1 MTAAP
6 QARVTIADVALTAGV
21 SVPTVSKVL
30 NRRADVAP
38 ETRARVERALDG
50 HAYRRRGTGRRPAP
64 AVAGAGAVELV
75 LTHLD
80 SAYALEVIAG
90 AETGASRAGAPL
102 VLTSAHD
109 PQRRPREWLGPL
121 AERSPAGVV
130 VVLNHVSVE
139 TVDDLEGLGCPV
151 VLLDPVGGT
160 DPAIPT
166 VGATNFAGGVAA
178 TEHLLSLGHRRIAAI
193 TGIPGLVCSRE
204 RLEGYRA
211 AMARVGLG
219 VDERLVHHGDFQACG
234 GYRAALEL
242 LVLDDPPTAV
252 FAGSD
257 MQASGVYRAARE
269 HGLRVPEDL
278 SVVGFDDVS
287 LSRHLS
293 PPLTTMRQPLADMAA
308 EAVRMV
314 VQVAEHGPSR
324 TPPHL
329 QLATSLVVRGSTA
342 PPR

>member
-1 MTAAP
+1 MTIAP
-6 QARVTIADVALTAGV
+6 PARVTIADVARSAGV

-38 ETRARVERALDG
+38 ETRARVERALDD
-50 HAYRRRGTGRRPAP
+50 HRYRRRGTGRRPSP
-64 AVAGAGAVELV
+64 PVPGAGAVELV

-90 AETGASRAGAPL
+90 AEEGAARTGTPL
-102 VLTSAHD
+102 VVTAAHD
-109 PQRRPREWLGPL
+109 PQRRPREWVGPL

-130 VVLNHVSVE
+130 VVLNHLSVE

-160 DPAIPT
+160 DPGIPT

-178 TEHLLSLGHRRIAAI
+178 TEHLLALGHERVAVV
-193 TGIPGLVCSRE
+193 TGLPGLVCSRE

-211 AMARVGLG
+211 AMARVGLA
-219 VDERLVHHGDFQACG
+219 VDEALVHHGDFQPG
-234 GYRAALEL
+234 GGHRAACAL
-242 LVLDDPPTAV
+242 LALDEPPTAV

-269 HGLRVPEDL
+269 HGLHVPQDL

-287 LSRHLS
+287 LAQHLS
-293 PPLTTMRQPLADMAA
+293 PPLTTVRQPLADMAG

-314 VQVAEHGPSR
+314 TEIAEHGPSR

-329 QLATSLVVRGSTA
+329 QLATSLVVRESTA
-342 PPR
+342 RP

>member
-1 MTAAP
+1 MTIAP
-6 QARVTIADVALTAGV
+6 STRVTIADVARAAGV

-38 ETRARVERALDG
+38 ETRARVERALDD
-50 HAYRRRGTGRRPAP
+50 HRYRRRGSGPRPAP
-64 AVAGAGAVELV
+64 PVPGAGAVELV

-80 SAYALEVIAG
+80 GAYALEVVAG
-90 AETGASRAGAPL
+90 AEEGAARAGTPL
-102 VLTSAHD
+102 VVTSAHD
-109 PQRRPREWLGPL
+109 PHRRPREWVGPL

-130 VVLNHVSVE
+130 VVLNHLSVE

-160 DPAIPT
+160 DPRIPT

-178 TEHLLSLGHRRIAAI
+178 TEHLLALGHERVAVI
-193 TGIPGLVCSRE
+193 TGLPGLVCSRE

-211 AMARVGLG
+211 AMARVGLA
-219 VDERLVHHGDFQACG
+219 VDEALVHHGDFQAG
-234 GYRAALEL
+234 GGHRAAAAL
-242 LVLDDPPTAV
+242 LALDEPPTAV

-257 MQASGVYRAARE
+257 MQASGVYRAAHER
-269 HGLRVPEDL
+269 GLRVPQDL

-287 LSRHLS
+287 LAQHLS
-293 PPLTTMRQPLADMAA
+293 PALTTVRQPLADMAG

-314 VQVAEHGPSR
+314 TEIAEHGPSR

-329 QLATSLVVRGSTA
+329 QLATSLVVRESTA
-342 PPR
+342 PP